1 MQIHQS
7 AEDYL
12 ECILKLSK
20 QRPVVR
26 SIDIA
31 NDMNY
36 SKPSI
41 SVAMKNL
48 RLNGYINVDESG
60 FITLTDSGMEIAS
73 NIYDRHLILRK
84 WLEFLGISPE
94 TAEQDACKIEHTLSK
109 ETYAALRKHIIEE
122 MGEEKETAKLILI
135 KARKDFGLVHN
146 NAWSQGL
153 FLWKK
158 KRKSD
163 RNFCTAQQKCCA
175 G

>member
-94 TAEQDACKIEHTLSK
+94 TAEQVKFVVESV
-109 ETYAALRKHIIEE
+109 EPR
-122 MGEEKETAKLILI
+122 
-135 KARKDFGLVHN
+135 
-146 NAWSQGL
+146 
-153 FLWKK
+153 
-158 KRKSD
+158 
-163 RNFCTAQQKCCA
+163 
-175 G
+175 

>member
-48 RLNGYINVDESG
+48 RLNCYINVDESG

-73 NIYDRHLILRK
+73 NIYDRHLILKK

-109 ETYAALRKHIIEE
+109 ETYTALRKHIIEE
-122 MGEEKETAKLILI
+122 MGEE
-135 KARKDFGLVHN
+135 
-146 NAWSQGL
+146 
-153 FLWKK
+153 
-158 KRKSD
+158 
-163 RNFCTAQQKCCA
+163 
-175 G
+175 

>member
-7 AEDYL
+7 AEDHL

-73 NIYDRHLILRK
+73 NIYDRHLILKK

-109 ETYAALRKHIIEE
+109 ETYTALRKHIIEE
-122 MGEEKETAKLILI
+122 MGEE
-135 KARKDFGLVHN
+135 
-146 NAWSQGL
+146 
-153 FLWKK
+153 
-158 KRKSD
+158 
-163 RNFCTAQQKCCA
+163 
-175 G
+175 

>member
-73 NIYDRHLILRK
+73 NIYDRHLILKK
-84 WLEFLGISPE
+84 WPEFLGISPE

-109 ETYAALRKHIIEE
+109 ETYTALRKHIIEE
-122 MGEEKETAKLILI
+122 MGEE
-135 KARKDFGLVHN
+135 
-146 NAWSQGL
+146 
-153 FLWKK
+153 
-158 KRKSD
+158 
-163 RNFCTAQQKCCA
+163 
-175 G
+175 

>member
-48 RLNGYINVDESG
+48 RLNGYIHVDESG

-109 ETYAALRKHIIEE
+109 ETYTALRKHIIEE
-122 MGEEKETAKLILI
+122 MGEE
-135 KARKDFGLVHN
+135 
-146 NAWSQGL
+146 
-153 FLWKK
+153 
-158 KRKSD
+158 
-163 RNFCTAQQKCCA
+163 
-175 G
+175 

>member
-20 QRPVVR
+20 ELPVVR

-31 NDMNY
+31 NEMNY

-48 RLNGYINVDESG
+48 RLNGYINVDNSG
-60 FITLTDSGMEIAS
+60 FIILTESGMEIAS

-84 WLEFLGISPE
+84 WLEFLGIDPE
-94 TAEQDACKIEHTLSK
+94 IAEQDACKIEHTLSK
-109 ETYAALRKHIIEE
+109 ETYTALRKHILDE
-122 MGEEKETAKLILI
+122 MGEL
-135 KARKDFGLVHN
+135 
-146 NAWSQGL
+146 
-153 FLWKK
+153 
-158 KRKSD
+158 
-163 RNFCTAQQKCCA
+163 
-175 G
+175 

>member
-20 QRPVVR
+20 ELPVVR

-31 NDMNY
+31 NEMNY

-48 RLNGYINVDESG
+48 RLNGYINVDNSG
-60 FITLTDSGMEIAS
+60 FITLTESGMEIAS

-84 WLEFLGISPE
+84 WLEFLGIDPE
-94 TAEQDACKIEHTLSK
+94 ISEQDACKIEHTLSK
-109 ETYAALRKHIIEE
+109 ETYTALRKHILDE
-122 MGEEKETAKLILI
+122 MGEL
-135 KARKDFGLVHN
+135 
-146 NAWSQGL
+146 
-153 FLWKK
+153 
-158 KRKSD
+158 
-163 RNFCTAQQKCCA
+163 
-175 G
+175 

>member
-48 RLNGYINVDESG
+48 RLNGYINVDNSG
-60 FITLTDSGMEIAS
+60 FITLTESGMEIAS

-84 WLEFLGISPE
+84 WLEFLGIDPE
-94 TAEQDACKIEHTLSK
+94 IAEQDACKIEHTLSK
-109 ETYAALRKHIIEE
+109 ETYTALRKHILDE
-122 MGEEKETAKLILI
+122 MGEI
-135 KARKDFGLVHN
+135 
-146 NAWSQGL
+146 
-153 FLWKK
+153 
-158 KRKSD
+158 
-163 RNFCTAQQKCCA
+163 
-175 G
+175 

>member
-73 NIYDRHLILRK
+73 NIYDRHLILKK

-109 ETYAALRKHIIEE
+109 ETYTALRKHIIEA
-122 MGEEKETAKLILI
+122 MGEE
-135 KARKDFGLVHN
+135 
-146 NAWSQGL
+146 
-153 FLWKK
+153 
-158 KRKSD
+158 
-163 RNFCTAQQKCCA
+163 
-175 G
+175 

>member
-73 NIYDRHLILRK
+73 NISDRHLILKK

-109 ETYAALRKHIIEE
+109 ETYTALRKHIIEE
-122 MGEEKETAKLILI
+122 IGEE
-135 KARKDFGLVHN
+135 
-146 NAWSQGL
+146 
-153 FLWKK
+153 
-158 KRKSD
+158 
-163 RNFCTAQQKCCA
+163 
-175 G
+175 

>member
-84 WLEFLGISPE
+84 WLEFLGIDPE
-94 TAEQDACKIEHTLSK
+94 IAEQDACKIEHTLSK
-109 ETYAALRKHIIEE
+109 ETYTALRKHILDE
-122 MGEEKETAKLILI
+122 MGE
-135 KARKDFGLVHN
+135 V
-146 NAWSQGL
+146 
-153 FLWKK
+153 
-158 KRKSD
+158 
-163 RNFCTAQQKCCA
+163 
-175 G
+175 

>member
-73 NIYDRHLILRK
+73 NIYDRHLILKK

-109 ETYAALRKHIIEE
+109 ETYSALRKHIIEE
-122 MGEEKETAKLILI
+122 IGEE
-135 KARKDFGLVHN
+135 
-146 NAWSQGL
+146 
-153 FLWKK
+153 
-158 KRKSD
+158 
-163 RNFCTAQQKCCA
+163 
-175 G
+175 

>member
-73 NIYDRHLILRK
+73 NIYDRHPILRK

-109 ETYAALRKHIIEE
+109 ETYTALRKHIIEE
-122 MGEEKETAKLILI
+122 MGEE
-135 KARKDFGLVHN
+135 
-146 NAWSQGL
+146 
-153 FLWKK
+153 
-158 KRKSD
+158 
-163 RNFCTAQQKCCA
+163 
-175 G
+175 

>member
-48 RLNGYINVDESG
+48 RLNGYISVDESG

-109 ETYAALRKHIIEE
+109 ETYTALRKHIIEE
-122 MGEEKETAKLILI
+122 MGEE
-135 KARKDFGLVHN
+135 
-146 NAWSQGL
+146 
-153 FLWKK
+153 
-158 KRKSD
+158 
-163 RNFCTAQQKCCA
+163 
-175 G
+175 

>member
-12 ECILKLSK
+12 ECILILRK

-109 ETYAALRKHIIEE
+109 ETYTALRKHIIEE
-122 MGEEKETAKLILI
+122 MGEE
-135 KARKDFGLVHN
+135 
-146 NAWSQGL
+146 
-153 FLWKK
+153 
-158 KRKSD
+158 
-163 RNFCTAQQKCCA
+163 
-175 G
+175 

>member
-26 SIDIA
+26 SLDIA

-48 RLNGYINVDESG
+48 RLIGYMSVDESG

-73 NIYDRHLILRK
+73 NIYDRHLILKK

-109 ETYAALRKHIIEE
+109 ETYTALRKHIIEE
-122 MGEEKETAKLILI
+122 MGEE
-135 KARKDFGLVHN
+135 
-146 NAWSQGL
+146 
-153 FLWKK
+153 
-158 KRKSD
+158 
-163 RNFCTAQQKCCA
+163 
-175 G
+175 